1 VLTFFPKG
9 FVDAQQTLQAT
20 GSKISSTSWSNLD
33 DAKTCDGNN
42 ASLRVSETS
51 ASPKDA
57 GTLTVSSFTSALSS
71 LPDDAIVTN
80 ITVSF
85 KATVAGS
92 FSVLEA
98 SSLLLKISGI
108 RSMSESFSFSPSG
121 PFSFSLTPQ
130 LWGLPHNTNG
140 SDFKAKSFELSLELS
155 AAKITVTIN
164 LDCFFF
170 EVIYFV
176 PTTSTATPQV
186 TPKPTPRP
194 TPSSTPLPPGATFGP
209 TPQPSP
215 LPPGA
220 TFPPTTSEVV
230 VESTTESLTDPQTP
244 TTVSPADSLPL
255 STAPAPVTDEGT
267 PFWVWIIVA
276 VVLIACIVAAGFAVV
291 RWRQRNEAQEEP
303 EPEPQAESA
312 ADEAATVSVVPKKG
326 KATEVALKEKWL
338 SMMADSEA
346 TQAVQGDSNAKPSE
360 AQLFSQLSQYASTS
374 AVTQPVIYSSIRD

>member
-1 VLTFFPKG
+1 M
-9 FVDAQQTLQAT
+9 A
-20 GSKISSTSWSNLD
+20 SSTNLD
-33 DAKTCDGNN
+33 FARTCDGRN
-42 ASLRVSETS
+42 ASLRVDETS

-57 GTLTVSSFTSALSS
+57 GTFIVSNFTSALSS

-80 ITVSF
+80 ITISF
-85 KATVAGS
+85 EATATVAGS

-98 SSLLLKISGI
+98 SSLLVFSRTTTPK
-108 RSMSESFSFSPSG
+108 SESFSFSPSG
-121 PFSFSLTPQ
+121 PFSFNLTPQ
-130 LWGLPHNTNG
+130 LWGLPRNTNG
-140 SDFKAKSFELSLELS
+140 SDFKAKSFELSLKLS
-155 AAKITVTIN
+155 AAKADVTIN

-291 RWRQRNEAQEEP
+291 RWRQRDEAQEEP

-346 TQAVQGDSNAKPSE
+346 TQAVQGESNAKPSE